1 VFVGIAGS
9 GMRFRS
15 PSAVCDSG
23 SFLRERPLRIGM
35 AVVCGLPGEFNG
47 WICVRFSTVLFTYI
61 KARFVIR
68 TYKHG
73 LWCVWCGTT
82 CDAYG
87 IDTTCDAYG
96 IDTTCDAYG
105 IDTTCDAYGIDTTC
119 DACDVARLVMRV
131 MWHDL

>member
-1 VFVGIAGS
+1 MYCVCSGVFMMYDHGVLNAYTDGSSDCCRGCCVFVGIAGS

-61 KARFVIR
+61 EARFVIR
-68 TYKHG
+68 T
-73 LWCVWCGTT
+73 C
-82 CDAYG
+82 
-87 IDTTCDAYG
+87 
-96 IDTTCDAYG
+96 
-105 IDTTCDAYGIDTTC
+105 
-119 DACDVARLVMRV
+119 R
-131 MWHDL
+131 HDL